1 MNTLSAI
8 TTLAGGW
15 LQLKV
20 PVPFSLRWINSY
32 LLPEK
37 SGWTVID
44 PGLRSA
50 ETEAFWETSLREVGI
65 AWTSIGRIVLTH
77 HHPDHYGLAGWF
89 QRKTGAPVYLSETGL
104 RCAHWMWGENE
115 TSSGELLAAF
125 AAHGMPAERE
135 EGMKEHLRNV
145 IGQVLPHPE
154 DVRPL
159 PEPGGSFE
167 MAGRVWTLIGG
178 DGHAPGHR
186 AFYEPDSRRIFC
198 GDQVLPDI
206 TPNIGW
212 MPGADPDPLGSYLAS
227 LRAMLPLEVETAFPG
242 HRDPFREFRRRI
254 GEILVHHDQR
264 LDRMA
269 ALLGDAGP
277 MTAYDMAGRLFR
289 PNVMDNSHQLR
300 FAMAETIAH
309 LERLV
314 LEGRA
319 GKREEPG
326 TDGSARCLYDAAS
339 PKEGEMRA

>member
-1 MNTLSAI
+1 MNSLSTI
-8 TTLAGGW
+8 TKLAGGW

-20 PVPFSLRWINSY
+20 PVPFSLRWVNSY

-50 ETEAFWETSLREVGI
+50 ETEAFWEAALLEAGI
-65 AWTSIGRIVLTH
+65 AWTSIERIVLTH

-89 QRKTGAPVYLSETGL
+89 QEKTGAPVYLSETGRRSAL
-104 RCAHWMWGENE
+104 WMWGENE

-135 EGMKEHLRNV
+135 EGMKGHLRNV
-145 IGQVLPHPE
+145 IGQVLPHPR

-159 PEPGGSFE
+159 PEPGETFE
-167 MAGRVWTLIGG
+167 MAGTVWTLIGG
-178 DGHAPGHR
+178 EGHAPGHR
-186 AFYEPDSRRIFC
+186 SFYQPDLRRLIC

-212 MPGADPDPLGSYLAS
+212 MPGTDPDPLGSYLAS
-227 LRAMLPLEVETAFPG
+227 LRAMLPLEADLAFPG
-242 HRDPFREFRRRI
+242 HRDPFGELRTRI
-254 GEILVHHDQR
+254 GEILAHHDER
-264 LDRMA
+264 LDRMVS
-269 ALLGDAGP
+269 LLAEWGP
-277 MTAYDMAGRLFR
+277 MTAYETAGRLFR
-289 PNVMDNSHQLR
+289 AKVMDDSHQLR

-314 LEGRA
+314 LEDRA
-319 GKREEPG
+319 VRREETG
-326 TDGSARCLYDAAS
+326 ADGKPVIRYGPAV
-339 PKEGEMRA
+339 PV